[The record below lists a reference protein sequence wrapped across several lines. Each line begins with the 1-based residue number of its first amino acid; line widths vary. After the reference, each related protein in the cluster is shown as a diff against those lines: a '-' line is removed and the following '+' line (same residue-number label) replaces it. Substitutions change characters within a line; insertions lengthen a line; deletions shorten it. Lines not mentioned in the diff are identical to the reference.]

1 MSWREHY
8 GDPRLL
14 RKARSVPRGFYS
26 DHNDDDNYSGVDKSL
41 ENEGGIPNGIGL
53 LVLVG
58 AMLILITIGSAV
70 LDNPIW
76 EWVEIPALEGITM
89 DTSIPIEGELPD
101 LAGFDLNWVWQGL
114 LILIVII
121 VIAKGIRIIRPTH
134 RAAVETLGK
143 YSSFKKSGITY
154 VLPFIQKLYDVNITD
169 QLVDVQRQE
178 VITKDNLNC
187 KVDAQV
193 YYKVGDTEDD
203 LKKALYKVND
213 YERQIVQLA
222 KTTLR
227 SVIGDNDFKTVNSQ
241 RGKLNEQV
249 FKTMEKETKDWGI
262 NLVRVELK
270 EIEPPA
276 DVQDT
281 MNMVIKADNDKQSAI
296 NFANAVET
304 KADGQRRAIIKD
316 AEGVKRS
323 QILKAEGEA
332 QAIKTV
338 AEAKAEEIKL
348 VNESAE
354 KYFKGN
360 AQILEKLQV
369 TRDALQRNTKYIMSK
384 EGISPTLVVNESG
397 DVVVPIAKHTPKR
410 RPSSEVTQEY

>member
-1 MSWREHY
+1 M
-8 GDPRLL
+8 L
-14 RKARSVPRGFYS
+14 RGGN
-26 DHNDDDNYSGVDKSL
+26 DNEDDDEWESGGTTVSNKTGL
-41 ENEGGIPNGIGL
+41 AIIIPVMIF
-53 LVLVG
+53 
-58 AMLILITIGSAV
+58 MILIAYSLLGGNFV
-70 LDNPIW
+70 
-76 EWVEIPALEGITM
+76 
-89 DTSIPIEGELPD
+89 LPD
-101 LAGFDLNWVWQGL
+101 LPDTTPIGEEMAAFDWNWIWQGFIVL
-114 LILIVII
+114 VII
-121 VIAKGIRIIRPTH
+121 IIIAKGIRIIRPTH

-143 YSSFKKSGITY
+143 FTAFKKSGITY
-154 VLPFIQKLYDVNITD
+154 VLPFVQKLYDVNITD

-193 YYKVGDTEDD
+193 YYKVGENEDD

-222 KTTLR
+222 RTTLR
-227 SVIGDNDFKTVNSQ
+227 NVIGDNVFKVVNSE
-241 RGKLNEQV
+241 RGKLNVEV
-249 FKTMEKETKDWGI
+249 FKTMEGETKDWGI
-262 NLVRVELK
+262 QLVRVELK

-304 KADGQRRAIIKD
+304 KADGQRRATIKE
-316 AEGVKRS
+316 AEGIKKHD
-323 QILKAEGEA
+323 ILKAEGQA

-338 AEAKAEEIKL
+338 AEAKAKEIEL
-348 VNESAE
+348 VNVSAE

-369 TRDALQRNTKYIMSK
+369 TRDALQKNSKYILSQD
-384 EGISPTLVVNESG
+384 GISPYLIVNESG
-397 DVVVPIAKHTPKR
+397 DKVIPTGGNGKKESKKITAPPQPDYNLSELRKR
-410 RPSSEVTQEY
+410 RTPPSSRY